1 MSTLLS
7 QLVFCPLSDV
17 PTTKSLLAFQ
27 KDAGWSVTAKKIE
40 AIRQANDLIPNT
52 NKRIQWVSVELDKVK
67 IGIAKLELA
76 QPEFC
81 YISDLVIKS
90 KYRGQGVGRWM
101 FRHIEDMCN
110 ALSIKRVL
118 LRPEPHNIGFY
129 ESLSFATDPFVPG
142 VLRKDINPFQR
153 KLFVAR

>member
-27 KDAGWSVTAKKIE
+27 KDAGCSVTAKKIE

-153 KLFVAR
+153 KMFLAP

>member
-27 KDAGWSVTAKKIE
+27 KDAGWSVTAKKVE
-40 AIRQANDLIPNT
+40 AIRHANDLIPNT
-52 NKRIQWVSVELDKVK
+52 NKRIQWVSVELDRVK

-81 YISDLVIKS
+81 YVSDLVIKS
-90 KYRGQGVGRWM
+90 KYRGRGVGRWM
-101 FRHIEDMCN
+101 FRHIEDLCN
-110 ALSIKRVL
+110 ALAIKRVL

-129 ESLSFATDPFVPG
+129 ESLSFAADPFVAG